1 MNSTIKITLICL
13 LTGLFA
19 FASPQVF
26 FTEGDRVADEYELL
40 YKSIAARGGEPT
52 EAERAQLEALFL
64 QINSA
69 DKIRAQVLDKVM
81 RYSLFLGLL
90 LPLVFILGRK
100 VEMSRDGVF
109 AVCGVSFAAF
119 IVAGSIL
126 IGALVATLFFIANQS
141 KRRPGPIDSGGT
153 PE

>member
-1 MNSTIKITLICL
+1 M
-13 LTGLFA
+13 
-19 FASPQVF
+19 
-26 FTEGDRVADEYELL
+26 ADEYEQL
-40 YKSIAARGGEPT
+40 YKAIAARDGEPT
-52 EAERAQLEALFL
+52 EAERAQLEAMFL

-69 DKIRAQVLDKVM
+69 DKIQAQVLDKVL

-90 LPLVFILGRK
+90 LPLVFVLGRK
-100 VEMSRDGVF
+100 VDMSRDGVF

-141 KRRPGPIDSGGT
+141 KRRPGPTDTGET
-153 PE
+153 PPS